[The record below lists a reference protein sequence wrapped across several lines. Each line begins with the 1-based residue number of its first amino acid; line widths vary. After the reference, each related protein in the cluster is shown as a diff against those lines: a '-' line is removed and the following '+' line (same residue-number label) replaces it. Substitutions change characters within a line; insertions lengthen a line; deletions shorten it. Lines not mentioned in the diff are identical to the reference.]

1 MLATMGCFDCKM
13 YYHIMFACDLNEWTL
28 AISSRD
34 CMDRPLAVGGA
45 SGAITSILLG
55 LSRFYFNTPEIYW
68 EKGIEVANQVCSCAS
83 RGFDLEDLP
92 WWFFAAG
99 LACGVLLGPTLDLC
113 WLARERW
120 RRFIWGRFVATNCY
134 GNLSRPSQQQYK
146 VIA

>member
-1 MLATMGCFDCKM
+1 MIYD
-13 YYHIMFACDLNEWTL
+13 MFACDLNEWTL

-92 WWFFAAG
+92 WCSSLLDWLVVCFSGPLWISAG
-99 LACGVLLGPTLDLC
+99 WPGNAGGGSSGADL
-113 WLARERW
+113 WQP
-120 RRFIWGRFVATNCY
+120 IAT
-134 GNLSRPSQQQYK
+134 G
-146 VIA
+146 I